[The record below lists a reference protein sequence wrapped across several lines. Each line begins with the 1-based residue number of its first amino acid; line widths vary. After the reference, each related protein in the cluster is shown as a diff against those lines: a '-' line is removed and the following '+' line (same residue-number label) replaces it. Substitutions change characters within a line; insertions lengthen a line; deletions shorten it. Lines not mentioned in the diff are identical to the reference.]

1 MDVCDGCCRTVPSI
15 VVDEETSWDK
25 NDLCKEVFNGRKDAA
40 RIPLFVAVFIG
51 VDAVVFLLSVN
62 RPPNG
67 EREGGEE
74 EEEEEE
80 EEEGVV
86 DADDDDSLMTM
97 RFPSSPFRILVA
109 TKKRQ
114 IRRVHLS
121 RMTTRR
127 SQRKRESGI

>member
-1 MDVCDGCCRTVPSI
+1 
-15 VVDEETSWDK
+15 
-25 NDLCKEVFNGRKDAA
+25 L
-40 RIPLFVAVFIG
+40 LFYIG

-80 EEEGVV
+80 EGVV
-86 DADDDDSLMTM
+86 DADDDADSLMTM
-97 RFPSSPFRILVA
+97 RFPSSPFRILVV
-109 TKKRQ
+109 TKRRQ
-114 IRRVHLS
+114 IRRVHFP

>member
-1 MDVCDGCCRTVPSI
+1 MPSI

-51 VDAVVFLLSVN
+51 ADAVVFLLSVN

-109 TKKRQ
+109 TKRRQ
-114 IRRVHLS
+114 IRRVHFS